1 MHPWFKDVD
10 WSNLARSKAAF
21 IPMVQ
26 NDTDTSY
33 FDSKKPV
40 SAKVGGRGV
49 CDSEGRDFS
58 LIVSY
63 FQTILRCIHPSRL
76 KRAPF
81 ENPLGMVIL

>member
-21 IPMVQ
+21 IPVVQ

-40 SAKVGGRGV
+40 SAKVW
-49 CDSEGRDFS
+49 
-58 LIVSY
+58 
-63 FQTILRCIHPSRL
+63 TA
-76 KRAPF
+76 K
-81 ENPLGMVIL
+81 